1 MAIPGLLMAK
11 VIGLNVLFLKLCS
24 FLARL
29 VDPSFCFS
37 FGLVIDSH
45 TLLRL
50 FMNIIRDEGI
60 KFLLM

>member
-11 VIGLNVLFLKLCS
+11 VIGLKVLFLKLS
-24 FLARL
+24 RFLERL

-37 FGLVIDSH
+37 FGLVLDSH
-45 TLLRL
+45 SLLRL